1 MRMKRAVGSEQ
12 TRLRR
17 ECALLGQGM
26 ARLLRMTPREASSL
40 ALAGERLRR
49 AQSGRLSATS
59 NALGLLDRSLRHLD
73 PLRVLDRGYSIVT
86 GQSGAVVQDAA
97 AIAVGDAVRMRFARG
112 EADAEVT
119 RRIVAGEPKTP
130 ARRPR

>member
-1 MRMKRAVGSEQ
+1 M
-12 TRLRR
+12 
-17 ECALLGQGM
+17 
-26 ARLLRMTPREASSL
+26 
-40 ALAGERLRR
+40 
-49 AQSGRLSATS
+49 
-59 NALGLLDRSLRHLD
+59 LDRSLRHLD